1 MTVRVR
7 DVVAYGLAVKSPK
20 VQVHDAV
27 VYGASQRQTQV
38 KLHDAVVYGASPRP
52 PQGAVGDVQ
61 ALLLMPDVRP
71 TEVYDAGAL
80 LLVDDQTPPLARN
93 PVTLALTRDT
103 VQVPNWTLDGQT
115 WLKGLLT
122 KEYGGNWVSA
132 PVLFSD
138 PQPLAVG
145 QFNSDVQLAVIPGKG
160 LPYSGKM
167 RFKYH
172 RWSLVRALE
181 GKDTSGFTGYG
192 KTLVESLPAINAA
205 FGLNLSSY
213 DVVDFQIPAGLTQ
226 VPVTIASTSL
236 MYTPG
241 TRVTL
246 GAAKTMASNLTS
258 TDLPGFD
265 PA

>member
-7 DVVAYGLAVKSPK
+7 DVVAYGLAVKPPK
-20 VQVHDAV
+20 LQVHDVV
-27 VYGASQRQTQV
+27 VYGASPRQTQV
-38 KLHDAVVYGASPRP
+38 KLHDAVVYGASPRA
-52 PQGAVGDVQ
+52 PQGSVGDVQ
-61 ALLLMPDVRP
+61 ALLLTPDVRP
-71 TEVYDAGAL
+71 TEVYDTSAL
-80 LLVDDQTPPLARN
+80 VLVDDQTPPLARS
-93 PVTLALTRDT
+93 PVVLALTRDT
-103 VQVPNWTLDGQT
+103 VQMPNWALDGQT

-122 KEYGGNWVSA
+122 KEYGGNWNSA
-132 PVLFSD
+132 PVVFSD
-138 PQPLAVG
+138 PQPLTVG

-172 RWSLVRALE
+172 RWSLLRALE

-192 KTLVESLPAINAA
+192 KTMHESLAAINAA
-205 FGLNLSSY
+205 FGLALSPY

-226 VPVTIASTSL
+226 VPLTIANTSL

-246 GAAKTMASNLTS
+246 GSAKTMAGNFAS